1 MNRECKTHR
10 PTGRN
15 VPIGFGWCVIAALAA
30 LSGFWFDANAAS
42 DEATVA
48 LDVTSMHLLNSD
60 EGWVAGRMHLL
71 RTADDGQNWLDITPQ
86 SANFAGIDAV
96 FFIDAREGWAA
107 IAREDPTGIETPV
120 LSSIAHTRDG
130 GASWTIEQLT
140 AAALADAT
148 PMALDFVDARHGW
161 LIARA
166 PSSSNFQRGR
176 LLRTD
181 DGGRSWRV
189 LPAPPIVAQ
198 PVFVSPQMGW
208 LAGGPQRDRL
218 YVTRDGGTSWQRQTL
233 PGVDAN
239 RRVVF
244 QRPDFRSKHDGT
256 LTLASVDASNAWTL
270 MLYTTHDGGAQWRVE
285 RVLPLPG
292 DASAERWLA
301 EAVDA
306 QNLVVAPAKLD
317 AFSLLRNGTM
327 PRTQNL
333 RDTLP
338 AGAAITTLDFN
349 TVDHGWIRVN
359 YGSCAAPKTDCRQQ
373 SHLFLANDGAQTMTD
388 ITPRIAVSMPG
399 PQPDS
404 VDISHN
410 HKGFDQCA
418 AGTIAQMQSWW
429 TSTPWSDANIYIGG
443 SNRGCAQS
451 QLTRAWVKAIFAQGW
466 HLIPTWVGPQAPGS
480 GCSGCGKMSSTPA
493 TARQQGI
500 AEADL
505 AIAKVN
511 TLGLQQAT
519 VIYYDME
526 GYSPSSA
533 AVSAFI
539 DGWTERLHEL
549 GNTSGVYGGPS
560 NANADWAAIAHPPD
574 AVWIASWDGHARVT
588 PISGL
593 SESNWA
599 NQQRIHQYQ
608 GGHDETWGGVTFNID
623 SNYEDGPVAGVD
635 CIFCN
640 GFE

>member
-1 MNRECKTHR
+1 
-10 PTGRN
+10 
-15 VPIGFGWCVIAALAA
+15 IGCPCGAAIMLMA
-30 LSGFWFDANAAS
+30 LSMPGLEAAAAS
-42 DEATVA
+42 DAPTVA
-48 LDVTSMHLLNSD
+48 LDVTSMHLLNPD

-71 RTADDGQNWLDITPQ
+71 RTADGGRHWLDITPQ
-86 SANFAGIDAV
+86 PANFAGIDAV
-96 FFIDAREGWAA
+96 FFLDAHEGWAA
-107 IAREDPTGIETPV
+107 IAREDSTGIEAQV
-120 LSSIAHTRDG
+120 LSSIAHTHDG
-130 GASWTIEQLT
+130 GASWSPEPLP
-140 AAALADAT
+140 ADALADAT
-148 PMALDFVDARHGW
+148 PLALDFVDARHGW
-161 LIARA
+161 LMARA
-166 PSSSNFQRGR
+166 PSGSNFQRGR

-181 DGGRSWRV
+181 DAGRTWNV

-198 PVFVSPQMGW
+198 PVFASPQTGW

-218 YVTRDGGTSWQRQTL
+218 YVTHDGGASWQQQTL
-233 PGVDAN
+233 PGLDAKS
-239 RRVVF
+239 RVVF
-244 QRPDFRSKHDGT
+244 QRPDFRNQHDGT
-256 LTLASVDASNAWTL
+256 LALASADASNAWTL
-270 MLYTTHDGGAQWRVE
+270 VLYTTHDGGEQWRIE

-301 EAVDA
+301 AVVDA
-306 QNLVVAPAKLD
+306 QNVVVAPAKLD
-317 AFSLLRNGTM
+317 AFSLLHDGAVQRAPG
-327 PRTQNL
+327 L
-333 RDTLP
+333 HDKLP
-338 AGAAITTLDFN
+338 AGAAIIALDFN
-349 TVDHGWIRVN
+349 NVDRGWIRVS
-359 YGSCAAPKTDCRQQ
+359 YGSCAAPKADCRQQ
-373 SHLFLANDGAQTMTD
+373 SRLFLTNDAAQSLTD
-388 ITPRIAVSMPG
+388 ITPRIAVSMPT

-418 AGTIAQMQSWW
+418 AGTVAQMQSWW

-451 QLTRAWVKAIFAQGW
+451 QLTPAWVKAIFAQGW

-493 TARQQGI
+493 TARLQGI

-505 AIAKVN
+505 AIAKVK
-511 TLGLQQAT
+511 TLSLQQAT

-533 AVSAFI
+533 AVSAFV
-539 DGWTERLHEL
+539 DGWTARLHEL
-549 GNTSGVYGGPS
+549 GSTSGVYGGAS
-560 NANADWAAIAHPPD
+560 NANTDWAAIANPPD
-574 AVWIASWDGHARVT
+574 AVWIASWDGQARVT

-593 SESNWA
+593 SNSNWA

-635 CIFCN
+635 CIFCD